1 MLNYLERLSVPEWFV
16 LIVIGL
22 AVVAEVVGWL
32 SKIWGVIAPKV
43 FKISTASSRKKE
55 IEKIILSNQNDIR
68 LLKEKHCHDMEESKS
83 ADQDLKD
90 EVNKTNE
97 KLDKISDLVLN
108 MRIENMR
115 KTLLDFASGIG
126 DVSKNRK
133 YTKEQFD
140 EMFLLHKDYEELL
153 KEHNMTNGRVDI
165 SMEIIREKYK
175 YNVLHGGFLEDE
187 LNK

>member
-68 LLKEKHCHDMEESKS
+68 LLKEKH
-83 ADQDLKD
+83 
-90 EVNKTNE
+90 
-97 KLDKISDLVLN
+97 
-108 MRIENMR
+108 
-115 KTLLDFASGIG
+115 
-126 DVSKNRK
+126 
-133 YTKEQFD
+133 
-140 EMFLLHKDYEELL
+140 
-153 KEHNMTNGRVDI
+153 
-165 SMEIIREKYK
+165 
-175 YNVLHGGFLEDE
+175 
-187 LNK
+187 